1 MRQPVQYYNYYYEEV
16 LPMDDDVKQLL
27 QQMNEGIQQLV
38 NAQIDPPNTGTPD
51 ATETT
56 PDETSNQ
63 VSEQLEELTEL
74 VSSLANGTDK
84 KETTDDEDDND
95 DKGKEDEDTTIK
107 DKDKETDYIADMIEL

>member
-1 MRQPVQYYNYYYEEV
+1 
-16 LPMDDDVKQLL
+16 MDDDVKQLL

-38 NAQIDPPNTGTPD
+38 NAQIAPPNTGSPD

-56 PDETSNQ
+56 PDETSSQ

-74 VSSLANGTDK
+74 VSSLATGTDK
-84 KETTDDEDDND
+84 KETTDDEDDNND
-95 DKGKEDEDTTIK
+95 NEDEETTIK

>member
-1 MRQPVQYYNYYYEEV
+1 MRQPVQYYNIIKEV
-16 LPMDDDVKQLL
+16 LPMDDVKQLL

-38 NAQIDPPNTGTPD
+38 NAQIAPPNTGSPD

-56 PDETSNQ
+56 PDETSSQ

-74 VSSLANGTDK
+74 VSSLATGTDK
-84 KETTDDEDDND
+84 KETPDEDDND
-95 DKGKEDEDTTIK
+95 DKDKEDEETTIK

>member
-1 MRQPVQYYNYYYEEV
+1 
-16 LPMDDDVKQLL
+16 MDDDVKQLL

-38 NAQIDPPNTGTPD
+38 NAQIAPPSTGSAD

-56 PDETSNQ
+56 PEDTSSQ

-74 VSSLANGTDK
+74 VTSLATGTEK
-84 KETTDDEDDND
+84 KEVTNEDDDEPDDD
-95 DKGKEDEDTTIK
+95 DDDDATIK